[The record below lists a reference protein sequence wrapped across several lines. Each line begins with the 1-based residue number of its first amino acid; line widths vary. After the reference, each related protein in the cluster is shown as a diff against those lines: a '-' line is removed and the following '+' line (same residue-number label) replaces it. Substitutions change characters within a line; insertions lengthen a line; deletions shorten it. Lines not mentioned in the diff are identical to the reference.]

1 MAASPEKTAFALL
14 DVDHTVVFNK
24 DDEINHDLLSSL
36 KAAGIT
42 DVYFFTDM
50 LFTQDRMQDR
60 RRLIAMLESEHFTV
74 HGVMAPMD
82 LLWDKIDLESA
93 DAFMKDL
100 RREWTNVFHGEAFE
114 AFFSNFLAS
123 YKAIEAL
130 FDTLEYSASPG
141 QAFANACTEDAN
153 KVFNKSMLMKLI
165 ATRHTNIRQLPHVKA
180 LMFELFLQNHLQH
193 TSKIVVA
200 DDLKDAIYAI
210 TPYKNKLPVPL
221 TVIHVN
227 DRHMGKEFYQLSLEG
242 KSACEILKIQC
253 LQLIRS
259 WLETHP
265 SPIGS
270 RLFTRSTT
278 RLMAKNL
285 FKALQKQEPEMSKAF
300 IEEFLQQHQK
310 LGTSDLGALLRE
322 KLARTVLLTS
332 PQPSPKEHVI
342 N

>member
-60 RRLIAMLESEHFTV
+60 KRLTAMLESEHFTV

-82 LLWDKIDLESA
+82 LLWDKIDLDSA
-93 DAFMKDL
+93 DTFMKDL
-100 RREWTNVFHGEAFE
+100 HREWTNVFHGEAFE

-141 QAFANACTEDAN
+141 QAFANACTEDAD
-153 KVFNKSMLMKLI
+153 KVFNKSKLMKLI
-165 ATRHTNIRQLPHVKA
+165 ATRHTKIRQLPHVKA

-242 KSACEILKIQC
+242 KSSCEILKIQC

-259 WLETHP
+259 WLKAH
-265 SPIGS
+265 GLG
-270 RLFTRSTT
+270 LFTRSET
-278 RLMAKNL
+278 RSTAKKL
-285 FKALQKQEPEMSKAF
+285 FNALQKQEPEMSKAF
-300 IEEFLQQHQK
+300 IEDFLQTHQK